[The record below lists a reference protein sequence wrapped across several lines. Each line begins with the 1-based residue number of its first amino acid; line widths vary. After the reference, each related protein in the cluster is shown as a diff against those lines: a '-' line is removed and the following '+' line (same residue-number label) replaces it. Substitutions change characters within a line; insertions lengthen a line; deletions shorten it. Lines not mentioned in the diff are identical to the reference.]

1 MTVDFTNLKS
11 RPGDGSHLTKSQVK
25 YIQEYMKEV
34 LVRLELNYWHV
45 FVAKD
50 LAPEGCLLM
59 IEPTDGRRVAMLYVS
74 ETWWNESPDH
84 RLDIVHEAL
93 HLAHHD
99 QEEVIRRF
107 KNDTG
112 DVSPYAL
119 SIIWSQFKM
128 ETERM
133 VDGLSYVLAPTMP
146 EWSPPS
152 EKETLPLVPDGALT
166 VRSDPPPDIER
177 NRANAVSE
185 FTNMTDRAS
194 RRLKAIIASYH
205 ADQERKAKDASD
217 LSSVRSQ
224 RD

>member
-1 MTVDFTNLKS
+1 MTSVDFTDLHARK
-11 RPGDGSHLTKSQVK
+11 GDGSHLTKEQVS
-25 YIQEYMKEV
+25 YIESYMREV

-45 FVAKD
+45 YVAKD
-50 LAPEGCLLM
+50 MAPEHCLLM

-74 ETWWNESPDH
+74 ETWWTESPDH

-93 HLAHHD
+93 HLTHHD

-133 VDGLSYVLAPTMP
+133 VDGLSYVIAPTMP

-152 EKETLPLVPDGALT
+152 SNGEVPHEVKSDDPGLWDDHPVTCGPSLVPET
-166 VRSDPPPDIER
+166 TRSDNPG
-177 NRANAVSE
+177 
-185 FTNMTDRAS
+185 
-194 RRLKAIIASYH
+194 IASL
-205 ADQERKAKDASD
+205 AFKGVAGLGDTARLSAPRERS
-217 LSSVRSQ
+217 
-224 RD
+224 

>member
-1 MTVDFTNLKS
+1 MTSVDFTNLNS
-11 RPGDGSHLTKSQVK
+11 RPGDGSHLSQAQVQ

-45 FVAKD
+45 FIAKD
-50 LAPEGCLLM
+50 MAPEHCLLM

-74 ETWWNESPDH
+74 EHWWNESPDH

-107 KNDTG
+107 KNDNG
-112 DVSPYAL
+112 DIGAYAMQL
-119 SIIWSQFKM
+119 VWSQFKM

-133 VDGLSYVLAPTMP
+133 VDGMSYVIAPTMP
-146 EWSPPS
+146 EWNPPQ
-152 EKETLPLVPDGALT
+152 EKTLVPGRT
-166 VRSDPPPDIER
+166 IER
-177 NRANAVSE
+177 DPMHE
-185 FTNMTDRAS
+185 FLDTMSKSAK
-194 RRLKAIIASYH
+194 RLEAITARYH
-205 ADQERKAKDASD
+205 ADQERSKDASD
-217 LSSVRSQ
+217 LPGVRSQ